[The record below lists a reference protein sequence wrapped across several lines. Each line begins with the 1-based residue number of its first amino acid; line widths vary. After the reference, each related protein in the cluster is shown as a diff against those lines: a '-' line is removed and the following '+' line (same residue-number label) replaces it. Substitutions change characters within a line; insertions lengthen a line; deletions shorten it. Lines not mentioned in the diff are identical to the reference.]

1 MADIPLR
8 LAILQRLTA
17 LLEQTDGL
25 DHAGNPYNLVGS
37 VYRGRTE
44 FGDETE
50 IPALSI
56 LEAPN
61 PDIGVFAGE
70 NEAFRDTWV
79 LLLQGWAVD
88 DKMNP
93 SDPAYYL
100 AAAVQKQLSRI
111 MTMRSDGSGRPV
123 DKVNYMLGDTIAGI
137 QVGPYVVRPLEKA
150 ASARAFFYL
159 PVRISVAQS
168 IDQPYLTA

>member
-17 LLEQTDGL
+17 LLEQTTAH
-25 DHAGNPYNLVGS
+25 DHNGNPYDLVGS

-61 PDIGVFAGE
+61 PDLGTFAGN
-70 NEAFRDTWV
+70 NEAMRDTWV
-79 LLLQGWAVD
+79 ILLQGWAVE
-88 DKMNP
+88 DKLNP

-100 AAAVQKQLSRI
+100 AAAVQQQLGRI
-111 MTMRSDGSGRPV
+111 TAMRGDGSSRAADPT
-123 DKVNYMLGDTIAGI
+123 NYLLGESIAGL
-137 QVGPYVVRPLEKA
+137 QVGPYVVRPLDKV
-150 ASARAFFYL
+150 ASARAFFYM
-159 PVRISVAQS
+159 PIRISVAQS